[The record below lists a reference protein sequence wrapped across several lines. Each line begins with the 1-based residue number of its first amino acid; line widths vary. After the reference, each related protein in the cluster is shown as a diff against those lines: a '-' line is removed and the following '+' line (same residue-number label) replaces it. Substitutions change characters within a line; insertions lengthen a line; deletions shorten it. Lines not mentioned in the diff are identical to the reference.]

1 MARSKHTIEVK
12 LNVLHLLNEGY
23 YSINELCEKFLVT
36 KQTIQIWKIKYEVH
50 GVEGLIEATSW
61 TKYSKELKLEAVEDY
76 LKERL
81 TLLEILAQY
90 KISSISVLKS
100 WVKKYTSHS
109 EIKDSGKGM
118 SQTMTKGRK
127 TTFEERI
134 QIVNYCLKS
143 QKNYQLA
150 AQAYDVSYQQV
161 YHWVKKFEATGEEG
175 LRDHRG
181 RTKNE
186 VELTAEEK
194 LRLEIKRIEREN
206 EHLRAENLFFKKVR
220 GNRKEESLSQIRLQ
234 QRYLAIQELHQEEKL
249 AILLLCEIAGVSRA
263 AYYKWLSRK
272 PSNREVENEAISKD
286 IDLLYHQV
294 DGIYGYRRMTLT
306 INRQRKENNQATVN
320 EKRIYRLMQVSGL
333 KSVIRRKRKPYRKSP
348 AHHVAENVLNRAFTS
363 EKPNEKWCTDV
374 TEFKYGNGKKA
385 YLSAIIDLYDGSIV
399 SYVFGHSNNN
409 SLVFKT
415 IKSAIQSLQSGEQP
429 LIHSDRGFQ
438 YTSKGFKRIVETANM
453 TQSMSRVGRCI
464 DNGPI
469 ESFWG
474 TLKCEKYY
482 LHKFDSYEELK
493 LAIDDYIHFYNYY
506 RYQKRLNGL
515 SPLEFRA
522 QAA

>member
-1 MARSKHTIEVK
+1 M
-12 LNVLHLLNEGY
+12 
-23 YSINELCEKFLVT
+23 
-36 KQTIQIWKIKYEVH
+36 
-50 GVEGLIEATSW
+50 
-61 TKYSKELKLEAVEDY
+61 
-76 LKERL
+76 
-81 TLLEILAQY
+81 
-90 KISSISVLKS
+90 
-100 WVKKYTSHS
+100 
-109 EIKDSGKGM
+109 
-118 SQTMTKGRK
+118 
-127 TTFEERI
+127 
-134 QIVNYCLKS
+134 
-143 QKNYQLA
+143 
-150 AQAYDVSYQQV
+150 
-161 YHWVKKFEATGEEG
+161 
-175 LRDHRG
+175 
-181 RTKNE
+181 
-186 VELTAEEK
+186 
-194 LRLEIKRIEREN
+194 
-206 EHLRAENLFFKKVR
+206 
-220 GNRKEESLSQIRLQ
+220 
-234 QRYLAIQELHQEEKL
+234 
-249 AILLLCEIAGVSRA
+249 
-263 AYYKWLSRK
+263 
-272 PSNREVENEAISKD
+272 
-286 IDLLYHQV
+286 
-294 DGIYGYRRMTLT
+294 
-306 INRQRKENNQATVN
+306 
-320 EKRIYRLMQVSGL
+320 
-333 KSVIRRKRKPYRKSP
+333 
-348 AHHVAENVLNRAFTS
+348 AENVLNRAFTS

-438 YTSKGFKRIVETANM
+438 YTSKGFKRSVETANM